1 MAQLSNII
9 TSILRDMVHAQHQ
22 ANVYSMMM
30 DDMYREN
37 GPLDHFNLPS
47 VNMDEVELEIHYGIS
62 DVSPEAEQ
70 YEINYPLLR
79 KTAKR
84 LSKSCARLMI
94 TCTVEA
100 FKKVFENHN
109 IEKEQL
115 IEELNDDIGLR
126 DRYVTFLSRAIRK
139 ALREATTS
147 IICENGKPDTD
158 LLLTMLKDI
167 VEQHIFKNED
177 MVQILAKIHY
187 ESVVDEI
194 RTEIHTS
201 LENAVPTLIEDA
213 SFKRKRIVPS
223 MNVIVSSE
231 ELSKLPE
238 EAIHSLHIKL
248 SPKNINLLLNDE

>member
-9 TSILRDMVHAQHQ
+9 SSILRDMVHAQHQ

-37 GPLDHFNLPS
+37 GALDHFNLPS
-47 VNMDEVELEIHYGIS
+47 VNMDEVEMEIRYGVS
-62 DVSPEAEQ
+62 DASPEAEQ

-79 KTAKR
+79 KTAKKMA
-84 LSKSCARLMI
+84 KSCARLMI
-94 TCTVEA
+94 TSTVDA
-100 FKKVFENHN
+100 FRKVFENHN

-115 IEELNDDIGLR
+115 IEDLNDDIGLR
-126 DRYVTFLSRAIRK
+126 ERYVTFLSRAIRK

-147 IICENGKPDTD
+147 IVSESGKPDTD
-158 LLLTMLKDI
+158 LMVSILKEI
-167 VEQHIFKNED
+167 VEQHILKNED
-177 MVQILAKIHY
+177 MVKILAKIHY

-194 RTEIHTS
+194 RKEIHTS
-201 LENAVPTLIEDA
+201 LENAVPSLIEDTN
-213 SFKRKRIVPS
+213 FKRKRIIPS
-223 MNVIVSSE
+223 MEVVVSSE